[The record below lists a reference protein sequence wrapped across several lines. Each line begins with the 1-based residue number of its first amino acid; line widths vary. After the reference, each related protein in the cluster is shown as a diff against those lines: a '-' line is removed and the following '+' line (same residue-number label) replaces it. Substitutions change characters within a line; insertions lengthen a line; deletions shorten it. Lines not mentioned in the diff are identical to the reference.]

1 MDNRNRQGRGGSRPA
16 NPNAY
21 GPYPPQKRKKKNEDG
36 FLWFLIVVLTASIIF
51 ATGFLIAYGAK
62 DTDGSEKEPGEVEQ
76 PTETKGEPKPQETQ
90 EADEPIPP
98 QTEPPVTAANPM
110 GFAADLSEYE
120 MYMNPMGAQRDDYL
134 ILVNPKNALDS
145 KYVPKDLVD
154 VKSTRKDGQRKTQQ
168 LRKYA
173 AMALEAMM
181 LEAEAVGVIRTN
193 TPSGYPLS
201 VMSAY
206 RTYEYQDSLF
216 NNYVS
221 NEMSS
226 RGISREEAE
235 AIVVTYSCR
244 AGTSE
249 HQTGLCVDMHTLTAA
264 NIAFRNEPE
273 STWLLNNCHKFGFV
287 LRFPEDKTGITGIQY
302 EPWHFRYVGRYHA
315 TKMKDLG
322 MCLEEYTE
330 YLKNNG

>member
-1 MDNRNRQGRGGSRPA
+1 MMDNRNRQGRGGNRPV
-16 NPNAY
+16 NHNAY
-21 GPYPPQKRKKKNEDG
+21 RPYPPKKRKKKNEDG
-36 FLWFLIVVLTASIIF
+36 FLWFLIAVLTASIVF
-51 ATGFLIAYGAK
+51 ATGFLIVYGAK
-62 DTDGSEKEPGEVEQ
+62 DTGGVEQ
-76 PTETKGEPKPQETQ
+76 PAETKGETKPQGTQ
-90 EADEPIPP
+90 GADDPIPP
-98 QTEPPVTAANPM
+98 QTEPPVTNANPM

-134 ILVNPKNALDS
+134 ILVNPQNALDS

-168 LRKYA
+168 LCKYA

-181 LEAEAVGVIRTN
+181 LEAETVGVIRTN

-206 RTYEYQDSLF
+206 RTYEYQGSLF

-315 TKMKDLG
+315 TRMKELG